1 MPNLDH
7 DDLKD
12 DREAFEKRLA
22 DLGPDTVRAMMSAG
36 QFPTNHDIVLGEWL
50 TAQWKD
56 NA

>member
-50 TAQWKD
+50 TAQRKD

>member
-12 DREAFEKRLA
+12 DREAFEARLA
-22 DLGPDTVRAMMSAG
+22 ELGPVRVRMMWAAG

-50 TAQWKD
+50 TAQRKD